1 MTSQTPPFA
10 VDLSNDGIFLWHQA
24 VGEKWA
30 FVGKASLVDGNLRR
44 ELDNLKQKALAM
56 GTDAL
61 DAVVRI
67 PSSEVYCL
75 TVRQNPDSDVSWEN
89 RIVTAL
95 KSASGHAMRDIAFDI
110 ERPDRTQ
117 DIQVA
122 WVKMDVIA
130 QAQKFV
136 GLIGF
141 TPIGFTTDID
151 AGLFPR
157 NPDFQITAPPAPAT
171 LPPAVPQVALERPQV
186 APHSNTLP
194 AGFNF
199 TWAIGLLILALILIA
214 LIYFWPTGDTS
225 AQMSHDK
232 PKTALAQSTAE
243 FSFDN
248 QASFL

>member
-1 MTSQTPPFA
+1 MTSQSSPFA

-30 FVGKASLVDGNLRR
+30 FVGKASLTDGDLRQ
-44 ELDNLKQKALAM
+44 ELDQLKQKALAM
-56 GTDAL
+56 GTEAL

-89 RIVTAL
+89 RIVSAL

-122 WVKMDVIA
+122 WVKMDVIS

-136 GLIGF
+136 SLIGF
-141 TPIGFTTDID
+141 TATRFTTDID

-157 NPDFQITAPPAPAT
+157 NPDFQITAPTALPTAVTPAAPEHRQVAQYSNTMPAPT
-171 LPPAVPQVALERPQV
+171 
-186 APHSNTLP
+186 S
-194 AGFNF
+194 GFNF
-199 TWAIGLLILALILIA
+199 TWAIGLLILALILIV
-214 LIYFWPTGDTS
+214 LIYIWPSDDHRAEIGS
-225 AQMSHDK
+225 NK
-232 PKTALAQSTAE
+232 PKIALVQSSTE